1 MRIAIA
7 ALLALTLSG
16 LAGAAQAQ
24 PGGSYL
30 ASCRDVR
37 MRGDTLLA
45 LCRRIDGGVQRALLP
60 DVRSCVGDIGNQNGV
75 LVCNRAPGAPP
86 PPAYA
91 APAPPPPP
99 GPYRRGCRDLSEEY
113 LRLRDRYY
121 RSPDPRDRERM
132 IHRMRE
138 IDVEAARRGCPPTH

>member
-7 ALLALTLSG
+7 ALMALMVSS

-24 PGGSYL
+24 PGGSYMG
-30 ASCRDVR
+30 SCRDVR

-45 LCRRIDGGVQRALLP
+45 LCRRMDGRLQGSTLP
-60 DVRSCVGDIGNQNGV
+60 DVRSCVGDIGNQNGT
-75 LVCNRAPGAPP
+75 LVCNRAPGAAP

-91 APAPPPPP
+91 EPAPPPPP

-121 RSPDPRDRERM
+121 RSRDSRDRDRM
-132 IHRMRE
+132 VHRMRD
-138 IDVEAARRGCPPTH
+138 IDVELAHRGCPPSH

>member
-7 ALLALTLSG
+7 ALMALMLSS
-16 LAGAAQAQ
+16 LVGAAHAQ

-37 MRGDTLLA
+37 MRGDALLA
-45 LCRRIDGGVQRALLP
+45 LCRRIDGRMQRSILP
-60 DVRSCVGDIGNQNGV
+60 DVRSCVGDIGNQNGM
-75 LVCNRAPGAPP
+75 LVCNRAPGAAP

-91 APAPPPPP
+91 EPASPPPPE
-99 GPYRRGCRDLSEEY
+99 GYRHRCRELSEEY

-121 RSPDPRDRERM
+121 HSPDPEDREHM

-138 IDVEAARRGCPPTH
+138 IDVELARRGCPPSH